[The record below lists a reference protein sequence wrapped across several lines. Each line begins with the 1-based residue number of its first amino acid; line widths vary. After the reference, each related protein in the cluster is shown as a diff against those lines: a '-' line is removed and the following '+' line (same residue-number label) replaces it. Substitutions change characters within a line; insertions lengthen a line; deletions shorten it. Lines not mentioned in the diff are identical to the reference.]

1 MLKLKKGKRIVIGL
15 TGGFASGKT
24 TVASIF
30 KALGAKVIDADLI
43 AHQAICPGELAYRKV
58 VKAFGQEVLNKD
70 LSINRHKLGKIVFAR
85 QNLLKLLNRIVHP
98 EVVRRIKRQIKL
110 SPKGPVVLDAPLLV
124 EAGLAC
130 LMDSII
136 VVKLPLTE
144 QIKRAKKRD
153 GLKKEDVL
161 KRIKAQSSLS
171 DKVRLADF
179 VIDNSGS
186 RAKTKKQVMQIC
198 YKMGLAVN

>member
-15 TGGFASGKT
+15 TGSFASGKT
-24 TVASIF
+24 TVASAF

-43 AHQAICPGELAYRKV
+43 AHQAICPGEFAYKRV

-70 LSINRHKLGKIVFAR
+70 LSINRHKLGKMVFAR
-85 QNLLKLLNRIVHP
+85 QDLLKLLNRIVHP

-130 LMDSII
+130 LMDSIV

-144 QIKRAKKRD
+144 QIKRARTRD
-153 GLKKEDVL
+153 GLKKKDVL

-179 VIDNSGS
+179 VIDNSGRRS
-186 RAKTKKQVMQIC
+186 KTKKQVMQIC